1 MPRSTLA
8 ENSWTAV
15 IYCRTIFT
23 FCHNCALRIPLRQ
36 FGKNN
41 LLDERDAFD
50 LVARIY
56 DAAIDP
62 SLWEPVLERLSDMM
76 RGALITFHIQDA
88 TGRVRLWRGVRAD
101 PYRTDLFLNGSG
113 YTEPS
118 VAPMAALLAM
128 KPGTFV
134 LREAVQTDAD
144 FRRSAIYNDII
155 RPQGLWH
162 WGFSVVAQETDA
174 AAIFGILRGQR
185 AGAFAKREI
194 DLLRRLLPNFQRAT
208 QVSLRLNVLDGQ
220 KKAVEDVLDHLPM
233 GIVLFD
239 RTGRIL
245 LLNRV
250 AEAFIAL
257 ADGVS
262 VRNGRL
268 AAEKQDETTQL
279 DRLIAKAAAASCGH
293 GLSAGGALALSRPS
307 LARPFEVL
315 IAPMRG
321 DDAGAGSRSAA
332 AVAFVYDPE
341 RIVRP
346 APELLAR
353 LYNFTPKQAAL
364 AALLAEGRSLGEAAD
379 AIGIARNTARAHLR
393 LIVEKT
399 GISRQSDLL
408 RLILSG
414 PAGLGPAV
422 T

>member
-1 MPRSTLA
+1 LA
-8 ENSWTAV
+8 
-15 IYCRTIFT
+15 
-23 FCHNCALRIPLRQ
+23 
-36 FGKNN
+36 
-41 LLDERDAFD
+41 DERDAYD
-50 LVARIY
+50 LITRIY

-62 SLWEPVLERLSDMM
+62 SLWDSALQRLSDMM
-76 RGALITFHIQDA
+76 SGALVSFHIQDA
-88 TGRVRLWRGVRAD
+88 TGRVRLFRGVRAD
-101 PYRTDLFLNGSG
+101 PYLTNQFLNGRG

-134 LREAVQTDAD
+134 LREAVQGDAD

-174 AAIFGILRGQR
+174 AAIFGILRRSR
-185 AGAFAKREI
+185 AGAFAKREV
-194 DLLRRLLPNFQRAT
+194 DLLGRLLPHFQRAA
-208 QVSLRLNVLDGQ
+208 QLSLRLDVLDRQ

-233 GIVLFD
+233 GVVLFD
-239 RTGRIL
+239 KTGRIL

-250 AEAFIAL
+250 AGAFIAS
-257 ADGVS
+257 ADGIS

-268 AAEKQDETTQL
+268 AAERQDETTQL
-279 DRLIAKAAAASCGH
+279 DRLIAKAAAASCGR
-293 GLSAGGALALSRPS
+293 GLSAGGVLALLRPS

-315 IAPMRG
+315 IAPLRVG
-321 DDAGAGSRSAA
+321 DGSAGTRNAA

-341 RIVRP
+341 RMVRP
-346 APELLAR
+346 APDLLAR
-353 LYNFTPKQAAL
+353 LYNLTPKQAAL
-364 AALLAEGRSLGEAAD
+364 AAVLAEGQSLGEAAD
-379 AIGIARNTARAHLR
+379 ALGIAHNTARAHLR

-399 GISRQSDLL
+399 GISRQSDLI

-414 PAGLGPAV
+414 PAGLDL